1 MNIELHKNI
10 ECSDGPCGRI
20 ACIIIN
26 PVNQHI
32 THVVVKDR
40 SRGSAEHL
48 VPINLVTSITHDA
61 IQLGCT
67 KKDLARQESFEKK
80 HFIIAAA
87 HRYFPIPYMLHPYVM
102 AKNMLVSKRQK
113 RIPHSALAV
122 RRGARV
128 ETTDGYAGTIDEF
141 LIDPAQGTITHLLL
155 KEGRFFG
162 KKKIN
167 VPISQIDR
175 IEKGTVYLKLDK
187 HDLLA
192 LPAILVS
199 RCYIWHDAPPAQLP
213 GAGDKRNRAETAVI
227 KTLLG
232 HIASRNG
239 LTRQYARKSLV
250 AIGKPAVPYLLPLV
264 HNRKHQVRWEAVKT
278 LAAIKDPSAIDGL
291 IAALNDESFDV
302 RWIAAE
308 GLVSLGQ
315 QVMSQLLRELILQP
329 ESALVRES
337 AHHVLRSLIEQDEKN
352 IIRSAIQPVLV
363 ALEDMDFAAKVPNAA
378 RSALKVLDKR

>member
-20 ACIIIN
+20 ACIIVN

-40 SRGSAEHL
+40 SRTSAERL
-48 VPINLVTSITHDA
+48 VPIELVTSITHDS

-67 KKDLARQESFEKK
+67 KKELARQESFEKK

-87 HRYFPIPYMLHPYVM
+87 HRYFTIPYMMHPYVM
-102 AKNMLVSKRQK
+102 SKNMLVSETHE

-128 ETTDGYAGTIDEF
+128 ETTDGYAGKVDEF

-155 KEGRFFG
+155 KEGHFFG

-167 VPISQIDR
+167 IPISQIDY
-175 IEKGTVYLKLDK
+175 IEKGTVYLKLNK

-192 LPAILVS
+192 LPAIPMS
-199 RCYIWHDAPPAQLP
+199 RCYIWHDAPVSERA
-213 GAGDKRNRAETAVI
+213 AESDKKNVGHEAAVI
-227 KTLLG
+227 KTLIKHLSG
-232 HIASRNG
+232 SNG

-250 AIGKPAVPYLLPLV
+250 AIGRPAVSYLLPLL
-264 HNRKHQVRWEAVKT
+264 HNPKHQIRWEAVKA
-278 LAAIKDPSAIDGL
+278 LGAIKDPSSIDGL
-291 IAALNDESFDV
+291 TAALIDESFDV

-308 GLVSLGQ
+308 GLVELGRQVILPLLHSLA
-315 QVMSQLLRELILQP
+315 VQP
-329 ESALVRES
+329 GALFLRES
-337 AHHVLRSLIEQDEKN
+337 AHHILRALIDAELEQGLK
-352 IIRSAIQPVLV
+352 PVLA
-363 ALEDMDFAAKVPNAA
+363 ALEDLDPVKVRMAT
-378 RSALKVLDKR
+378 RSALKVLGKK